1 MVPHCD
7 HERILEKL
15 IFALSYYIA
24 YAKDFLSML
33 PLLEKTKVF
42 FLSAICCV
50 LLENPRKP

>member
-7 HERILEKL
+7 HERILEKQ
-15 IFALSYYIA
+15 IVFALSYYIA

-33 PLLEKTKVF
+33 PLLEKTKF
-42 FLSAICCV
+42 FLSAI

>member
-1 MVPHCD
+1 MMVPHCD
-7 HERILEKL
+7 HERILEKQ

-33 PLLEKTKVF
+33 PLLEKTMVF
-42 FLSAICCV
+42 SLSAI

>member
-7 HERILEKL
+7 HERILEKQ

-33 PLLEKTKVF
+33 PLPSRKDKDV
-42 FLSAICCV
+42 FLSAI

>member
-7 HERILEKL
+7 HESILETQ

-33 PLLEKTKVF
+33 PLLEKTKF
-42 FLSAICCV
+42 FLSAI